1 MSAATAIPT
10 KETPA
15 LTMASQPAK
24 DALAPS
30 SFEIGGAAGGINPFL
45 TLPSGAEQAADVKSG
60 YVMRKSCFDAQGK
73 KTKMGKRS
81 WRMYFVTLREMVLYC
96 FKDEKSLRSPG
107 AFEDPSNAIR
117 LVDIRYRIPFIAR
130 HEVGFLNFTRH
141 SFTQNPSRLSGACNG
156 LHEEA
161 ICIPAS
167 LRRPGTISVPGKVAI
182 NNSFT
187 YLKPYLPFGKLS
199 LYQF

>member
-1 MSAATAIPT
+1 MPPTVEAPAPTA
-10 KETPA
+10 
-15 LTMASQPAK
+15 ASQPAK

-30 SFEIGGAAGGINPFL
+30 SFEIGGAAGGVNPFL

-96 FKDEKSLRSPG
+96 FKDEKSLRSHG

-117 LVDIRYRIPFIAR
+117 
-130 HEVGFLNFTRH
+130 
-141 SFTQNPSRLSGACNG
+141 
-156 LHEEA
+156 
-161 ICIPAS
+161 
-167 LRRPGTISVPGKVAI
+167 
-182 NNSFT
+182 
-187 YLKPYLPFGKLS
+187 
-199 LYQF
+199 